1 VDFDVLITGGD
12 VVDGSGGPRARLDVG
27 IRDGR
32 IAAVDRIDGA
42 RAARIIDAGGLAVA
56 PGFIDVHVHSEL
68 ARLGGIDQFA
78 GVLDG
83 VTTEL
88 MSPDGFSWAPLDPAR
103 LREVKDYLQVFYGD
117 PDIGW
122 DWTSVAEYLAQFT
135 GRIPNNLVPQ
145 APHLA
150 IKVAAMGWEPGP
162 PSPEHMRAMTAHLVE
177 WLDAGAVGMAAGL
190 EYQPGAL
197 SDLSE
202 LIELCKVVAAAGG
215 VYAPHQR
222 GYWSR
227 LARGCGESFEIGR
240 RSRVKVHISHLAV
253 DGTAAGLLEEAQ
265 GSGVDVSFD
274 MYPYSAACTHLLM
287 MLPEW
292 AQAGGYQA
300 SMRRVG
306 STAER
311 DRLRPET
318 AARIAERGEITLSCV
333 EAGET
338 LEGRSV
344 GELAREAGQSDVD
357 YLFDLLAGHA
367 GRALAVYHWP
377 DSIDGDAILE
387 RTIAHPLYIGS
398 TDGIYMGSR
407 PHRRG
412 FGTFARIVGEHVR
425 GGTVTLE
432 QAVRKVTGLPAER
445 FSLGDRGLLEVGRAA
460 DVTVFDPATFAD
472 QSTWDNPRVPPSG
485 IAHVLVNGRAVVADG
500 RPTSSLPGRIVGRS

>member
-1 VDFDVLITGGD
+1 LDFDLLIKGGE
-12 VVDGSGGPRARLDVG
+12 VVDGTGATRQRLDVG
-27 IRDGR
+27 ISDGR
-32 IAAVDRIDGA
+32 IAAVDRLEGA
-42 RAARIIDAGGLAVA
+42 RAARVIDAVGKAVA

-68 ARLGGIDQFA
+68 ARLGGIDQHA

-88 MSPDGFSWAPLDPAR
+88 MSPDGFSWAPLAPER

-122 DWTSVAEYLAQFT
+122 DWTSVAEYLSLFN

-150 IKVAAMGWEPGP
+150 VKVAAMGWGPGL
-162 PSPEHMRAMTAHLVE
+162 PSPEQMAAMKAHLAE
-177 WLDAGAVGMAAGL
+177 WLDAGAVGIAAGL

-197 SDLSE
+197 SHMDE
-202 LIELCKVVAAAGG
+202 LIELCRLVVAAGG

-227 LARGCGESFEIGR
+227 VAEGSRESFEIGR
-240 RSRVKVHISHLAV
+240 QSGVKVHISHLAV
-253 DGTAAGLLEEAQ
+253 DDAAAALLDEAQ
-265 GSGVDVSFD
+265 ASGVDVTFD
-274 MYPYSAACTHLLM
+274 MYPYSAANTHLLM

-292 AQAGGYQA
+292 AQAGGYEA
-300 SMRRVG
+300 SMSRVKSG
-306 STAER
+306 EGR
-311 DRLRPET
+311 KLLRAET
-318 AARIAERGEITLSCV
+318 AGRIAERGAITLSCV
-333 EAGET
+333 ESGESF
-338 LEGRSV
+338 EGKSI
-344 GELAREAGQSDVD
+344 GELARESGKADVD
-357 YLFDLLAGHA
+357 YLFDLLATHA
-367 GRALAVYHWP
+367 GRALAIYHWP
-377 DSIDGDAILE
+377 ESIDGEAILR

-412 FGTFARIVGEHVR
+412 YGTFARIVGEHVR

-445 FSLGDRGLLEVGRAA
+445 FTLRDRGLLEVGRAA
-460 DVTVFDPATFAD
+460 DVTVFDPTTLAD
-472 QSTWDNPRVPPSG
+472 RSTWDNGRVSPSG
-485 IAHVLVNGRAVVADG
+485 IAHVIVNGEIVVARG
-500 RPTSSLPGRIVGRS
+500 EPTDKLPGRIVGRS

>member
-1 VDFDVLITGGD
+1 MDFDVLIRGGD
-12 VVDGSGGPRARLDVG
+12 VVDGSGAPRARLDVG
-27 IRDGR
+27 IRGR
-32 IAAVDRIDGA
+32 LIAAVDRLDGA
-42 RAARIIDAGGLAVA
+42 QAARIIDASGLAVA

-88 MSPDGFSWAPLDPAR
+88 MSPDGFSWAPLAPER
-103 LREVKDYLQVFYGD
+103 LHEVKDYLQVFYGD

-122 DWTSVAEYLAQFT
+122 DWTSVAGYLSLFE
-135 GRIPNNLVPQ
+135 GRIPNHLVPQ

-150 IKVAAMGWEPGP
+150 IKVAAMGWQPGP
-162 PSPEHMRAMTAHLVE
+162 PSSEQMQAMKAHLAE

-197 SDLSE
+197 SEVSE
-202 LIELCKVVAAAGG
+202 LIELCSVVAATGG

-222 GYWSR
+222 GYWGR
-227 LARGCGESFEIGR
+227 VAQGCGESFEIGR
-240 RSRVKVHISHLAV
+240 RSGVKVHISHLAI
-253 DGTAAGLLEEAQ
+253 DATAAGLLDQAQ
-265 GSGVDVSFD
+265 ASDVDVSFD

-300 SMRRVG
+300 SMRRLA
-306 STAER
+306 SPAER
-311 DRLRPET
+311 ERLRPET
-318 AARIAERGEITLSCV
+318 AARIGERGAITLSCV
-333 EAGET
+333 EAGEA

-344 GELAREAGQSDVD
+344 GDLARGSGQADVD
-357 YLFDLLAGHA
+357 YLFDLLATHA
-367 GRALAVYHWP
+367 GRALAIYHWP
-377 DSIDGDAILE
+377 ESIEGDEILK
-387 RTIAHPLYIGS
+387 RSIAHPLYIGS

-425 GGTVTLE
+425 GGTLTLE
-432 QAVRKVTGLPAER
+432 QAVRKVTGRPAER
-445 FSLGDRGLLEVGRAA
+445 FSLKDRGLLRVGKAA
-460 DVTVFDPATFAD
+460 DVTVFDPATLAD
-472 QSTWDNPRVPPSG
+472 RSTWDDGRVSPSG
-485 IAHVLVNGRAVVADG
+485 IAHVLVDGEAVVTDG
-500 RPTSSLPGRIVGRS
+500 MPTGKLPGRIVRRS

>member
-1 VDFDVLITGGD
+1 
-12 VVDGSGGPRARLDVG
+12 
-27 IRDGR
+27 
-32 IAAVDRIDGA
+32 
-42 RAARIIDAGGLAVA
+42 
-56 PGFIDVHVHSEL
+56 
-68 ARLGGIDQFA
+68 
-78 GVLDG
+78 
-83 VTTEL
+83 
-88 MSPDGFSWAPLDPAR
+88 
-103 LREVKDYLQVFYGD
+103 
-117 PDIGW
+117 
-122 DWTSVAEYLAQFT
+122 
-135 GRIPNNLVPQ
+135 
-145 APHLA
+145 
-150 IKVAAMGWEPGP
+150 
-162 PSPEHMRAMTAHLVE
+162 
-177 WLDAGAVGMAAGL
+177 
-190 EYQPGAL
+190 
-197 SDLSE
+197 
-202 LIELCKVVAAAGG
+202 
-215 VYAPHQR
+215 
-222 GYWSR
+222 
-227 LARGCGESFEIGR
+227 
-240 RSRVKVHISHLAV
+240 
-253 DGTAAGLLEEAQ
+253 
-265 GSGVDVSFD
+265 

-318 AARIAERGEITLSCV
+318 AARIAERGEITLSSV

-398 TDGIYMGSR
+398 TDGIYMGSQ

-472 QSTWDNPRVPPSG
+472 QSTWENPRVPPSG

>member
-1 VDFDVLITGGD
+1 MDFDVLIKGGD
-12 VVDGSGGPRARLDVG
+12 VVDGTGMPRRRADVG
-27 IRDGR
+27 IAGDR
-32 IAAVDRIDGA
+32 ISAVDQLDGA
-42 RAARIIDAGGLAVA
+42 TADRVIDARGLTVA

-68 ARLGGIDQFA
+68 ARLGGRDQLA

-88 MSPDGFSWAPLDPAR
+88 MSPDGFSWAPLTPER
-103 LREVKDYLQVFYGD
+103 LREVKAYLQVFYGD

-122 DWTSVAEYLAQFT
+122 DWTSVAGYLALFK

-150 IKVAAMGWEPGP
+150 IKVAAMGWKPGA
-162 PSPEHMRAMTAHLVE
+162 PSRKEAKAMTAHLTQ

-197 SDLSE
+197 SPLSE
-202 LIELCKVVAAAGG
+202 LIDLCRVVASVGG

-227 LARGCGESFEIGR
+227 VAHGCGESFEIGR
-240 RSRVKVHISHLAV
+240 KSGVKVHISHLAV
-253 DGTAAGLLEEAQ
+253 DDAATGLLDEAQ
-265 GSGVDVSFD
+265 ATGVDVTFD

-292 AQAGGYQA
+292 AQAGGYEA
-300 SMRRVG
+300 SMQRL
-306 STAER
+306 TEPPDR

-318 AARIAERGEITLSCV
+318 ADRIAERGEITLSSI
-333 EAGET
+333 EAGAG
-338 LEGRSV
+338 LEGQSLS
-344 GELAREAGQSDVD
+344 ELARATGQADVD
-357 YLFDLLAGHA
+357 CLFDLLATHA
-367 GRALAVYHWP
+367 GRALAIYHWP
-377 DSIDGDAILE
+377 DSIDGEGILK

-432 QAVRKVTGLPAER
+432 HAVRKVTGFPAER
-445 FSLGDRGLLEVGRAA
+445 FSLRDRGLLREGLAA
-460 DVTVFDPATFAD
+460 DITIFDGSTLAD
-472 QSTWDNPRVPPSG
+472 RSTWENARVPPSG
-485 IAHVLVNGRAVVADG
+485 IAHVLVNGQAVVTEG
-500 RPTSSLPGRIVGRS
+500 QPTGALPGRIVGRS

>member
-1 VDFDVLITGGD
+1 VNFDFLIKGGR
-12 VVDGSGGPRARLDVG
+12 VVDGSGAPPKRVDVG
-27 IRDGR
+27 IADGR
-32 IAAVDRIDGA
+32 IAAIDRIDGA
-42 RAARIIDAGGLAVA
+42 RAAHVIDASGLAVA

-68 ARLGGIDQFA
+68 ARLGGVDQYA

-88 MSPDGFSWAPLDPAR
+88 MSPDGFSWAPLPPAR
-103 LREVKDYLQVFYGD
+103 LKEVKDYLQVFYGD

-122 DWTSVAEYLAQFT
+122 DWTSVADYLARFA

-150 IKVAAMGWEPGP
+150 IKVAAMGWADGQ
-162 PSPEHMRAMTAHLVE
+162 PSPEQMDAMKAHLGD

-197 SDLSE
+197 SPISE
-202 LIELCKVVAAAGG
+202 LIDLCKVVATAGG

-227 LARGCGESFEIGR
+227 LPQGCGESFEIGR
-240 RSRVKVHISHLAV
+240 RSGVKVHVSHLAV
-253 DGTAAGLLEEAQ
+253 DDMAAGLLDEAQ
-265 GSGVDVSFD
+265 ASGVDVTFD

-292 AQAGGYQA
+292 AQSGGYQP
-300 SMRRVG
+300 SMQRLTSPV
-306 STAER
+306 ER
-311 DRLRPET
+311 ERLRPET
-318 AARIAERGEITLSCV
+318 ATRIGERGEITLSCV
-333 EAGET
+333 EDGAV
-338 LEGRSV
+338 LEGRSI
-344 GELAREAGQSDVD
+344 GELARESGQADVD
-357 YLFDLLAGHA
+357 CMFDLLAAHA
-367 GRALAVYHWP
+367 GRALAIYHWP
-377 DSIDGDAILE
+377 DSVDGDAILR

-398 TDGIYMGSR
+398 TDGIYMGSH

-445 FSLGDRGLLEVGRAA
+445 FSLGDRGLIEVGRAA
-460 DVTVFDPATFAD
+460 DVTVFDPATLAD
-472 QSTWDNPRVPPSG
+472 RSTWEHSRLPPSG
-485 IAHVLVNGRAVVADG
+485 IVHVLVNGVAVVTDG
-500 RPTSSLPGRIVGRS
+500 SPTRNLPGRIVGRS

>member
-1 VDFDVLITGGD
+1 MDFDVLITGGD
-12 VVDGSGGPRARLDVG
+12 VVDGSGAPRQRLDVG
-27 IRDGR
+27 IAGGR
-32 IAAVDRIDGA
+32 VVALDRLEGA
-42 RAARIIDAGGLAVA
+42 RAARVIDARGLAVA

-68 ARLGGIDQFA
+68 ARLSGVDQFA

-88 MSPDGFSWAPLDPAR
+88 MSPDGFSWAPLAPER

-122 DWTSVAEYLAQFT
+122 DWTSVAGYLSLFE

-150 IKVAAMGWEPGP
+150 IKVAAMGWAHGA
-162 PSPEHMRAMTAHLVE
+162 PSPEQMAAMTAHLVE

-197 SDLSE
+197 SHISE
-202 LIELCKVVAAAGG
+202 LIELCRVVAAGGG

-227 LARGCGESFEIGR
+227 LAQGCGETFEIGR
-240 RSRVKVHISHLAV
+240 RSGVKVHISHLAV
-253 DGTAAGLLEEAQ
+253 DDTAAGLLDEAQ
-265 GSGVDVSFD
+265 ASGVDVSFD

-300 SMRRVG
+300 SMGRLTSR
-306 STAER
+306 TER
-311 DRLRPET
+311 ERLRPET
-318 AARIAERGEITLSCV
+318 AERIGERGEITLSCV

-344 GELAREAGQSDVD
+344 GDLARESGQADVD
-357 YLFDLLAGHA
+357 CLFDLLAAHA
-367 GRALAVYHWP
+367 GRALAIYHWP
-377 DSIDGDAILE
+377 ESIDGEGILQ

-398 TDGIYMGSR
+398 TDGIYMGTR

-412 FGTFARIVGEHVR
+412 FGSFARIVGEHVR
-425 GGTVTLE
+425 AGTLTLE
-432 QAVRKVTGLPAER
+432 QAVHKVTGLPAER
-445 FSLGDRGLLEVGRAA
+445 FSLSDRGLLQAGRAA
-460 DVTVFDPATFAD
+460 DVAVFDPATLAD
-472 QSTWDNPRVPPSG
+472 RSTWDNGRVPPSG
-485 IAHVLVNGRAVVADG
+485 IAHVLVNGEAVVTDG
-500 RPTSSLPGRIVGRS
+500 LPTRSLPGRIVGRS

>member
-1 VDFDVLITGGD
+1 MDFDVLITGGD
-12 VVDGSGGPRARLDVG
+12 VVDGSGAPRARLDVG
-27 IRDGR
+27 IAGGR
-32 IAAVDRIDGA
+32 VEAVDRLDGA
-42 RAARIIDAGGLAVA
+42 RAARVIDAQGLTVA

-68 ARLGGIDQFA
+68 ARLGGVDQFA

-88 MSPDGFSWAPLDPAR
+88 MSPDGFSWAPLTPGR

-122 DWTSVAEYLAQFT
+122 DWTSVADYLSLFE
-135 GRIPNNLVPQ
+135 GRIPNHLVPQ

-162 PSPEHMRAMTAHLVE
+162 PSPEQMRAMKALLVE
-177 WLDAGAVGMAAGL
+177 WLDAGAVGMSAGL

-197 SDLSE
+197 SHLSE
-202 LIELCKVVAAAGG
+202 LIELCRAVAAAGG

-222 GYWSR
+222 GYWGR
-227 LARGCGESFEIGR
+227 LAQGCGESFEIGR
-240 RSRVKVHISHLAV
+240 ASGVKVHISHLAV
-253 DGTAAGLLEEAQ
+253 DDTAARLLDEAQ
-265 GSGVDVSFD
+265 ADGVDVTFD
-274 MYPYSAACTHLLM
+274 MYPYTAACTHLLM

-300 SMRRVG
+300 SMQRLTSPR
-306 STAER
+306 ER
-311 DRLRPET
+311 ERLRPET
-318 AARIAERGEITLSCV
+318 AERIGERGEITLSSV
-333 EAGET
+333 EAGEA
-338 LEGRSV
+338 LEGRSI
-344 GELAREAGQSDVD
+344 GDLARESGQADVD
-357 YLFDLLAGHA
+357 RLFDLLAAHA
-367 GRALAVYHWP
+367 GRALAIYHWP
-377 DSIDGDAILE
+377 ESIDGRGILR

-398 TDGIYMGSR
+398 TDGIYMGTR

-445 FSLGDRGLLEVGRAA
+445 FSLRDRGLLQAGRAA
-460 DVTVFDPATFAD
+460 DITVFDPAALAD
-472 QSTWDNPRVPPSG
+472 RSTWANGRVPPSG
-485 IAHVLVNGRAVVADG
+485 IVHVLVNGEPVVTDG
-500 RPTSSLPGRIVGRS
+500 QPTGNLPGRIVGRS

>member
-1 VDFDVLITGGD
+1 MDFDVLITGGE
-12 VVDGSGGPRARLDVG
+12 VVDGTGAPRRRLDVG
-27 IRDGR
+27 ISDGR
-32 IAAVDRIDGA
+32 IVAVDRLEGSP
-42 RAARIIDAGGLAVA
+42 AARVIDARGLTVA

-68 ARLGGIDQFA
+68 ARLGGVDQFA

-83 VTTEL
+83 VTAEL
-88 MSPDGFSWAPLDPAR
+88 MAPDGFSWAPLPPQR

-122 DWTSVAEYLAQFT
+122 DWTSVAGYLGIFK
-135 GRIPNNLVPQ
+135 GRIPNHLVPQ

-150 IKVAAMGWEPGP
+150 IKVAAMGWKPGP
-162 PSPEHMRAMTAHLVE
+162 PSDDEAKAMRSHLVE

-197 SDLSE
+197 SEVGELVDL
-202 LIELCKVVAAAGG
+202 CRVVAGAGG

-227 LARGCGESFEIGR
+227 VASGCRESFEIGR
-240 RSRVKVHISHLAV
+240 RSGVKVHISHLAM
-253 DGTAAGLLEEAQ
+253 DDAAAGLLDEAQ
-265 GSGVDVSFD
+265 ASGVDVTFD

-300 SMRRVG
+300 SMERIASPSERR
-306 STAER
+306 
-311 DRLRPET
+311 RLRPET
-318 AARIAERGEITLSCV
+318 AVRIAERGEITLSSV
-333 EAGET
+333 ERGED
-338 LEGRSV
+338 LEGRSL
-344 GELAREAGQSDVD
+344 GHLASQSGREDVD
-357 YLFDLLAGHA
+357 FLFDLLAGHG

-377 DSIDGDAILE
+377 ESVDGDAILE
-387 RTIAHPLYIGS
+387 RTIAHPLYVGS

-425 GGTVTLE
+425 GGTLTLE
-432 QAVRKVTGLPAER
+432 QAVRKVTALPAER
-445 FSLGDRGLLEVGRAA
+445 FALEDRGLIKRNMAA
-460 DVTVFDPATFAD
+460 DITVFDPSAIAD
-472 QSTWDNPRVPPSG
+472 QSTWENPRVPPSG
-485 IAHVLVNGRAVVADG
+485 IAHVLVEGEAVVSGG
-500 RPTSSLPGRIVGRS
+500 RVTGALPGRIVGRS

>member
-1 VDFDVLITGGD
+1 MNFDVLLTGGD
-12 VVDGSGGPRARLDVG
+12 VVDGTGAPRRRLDVG
-27 IRDGR
+27 IAGGR
-32 IAAVDRIDGA
+32 IAAINHLEDASAGRV
-42 RAARIIDAGGLAVA
+42 IDARGLVVA

-68 ARLGGIDQFA
+68 ARLGGMDQFA

-83 VTTEL
+83 VTAEL
-88 MSPDGFSWAPLDPAR
+88 MSPDGFSWAPLPPDR

-122 DWTSVAEYLAQFT
+122 DWTSVAGYLSQFK
-135 GRIPNNLVPQ
+135 GRIPNHLIPQ

-150 IKVAAMGWEPGP
+150 IKVAAMGWRPGT
-162 PSPEHMRAMTAHLVE
+162 PSDGESKAMRSHLVE
-177 WLDAGAVGMAAGL
+177 WLDAGAVGMSAGL

-197 SDLSE
+197 SAVSE
-202 LIELCKVVAAAGG
+202 LVDLCRIVAAAGG

-227 LARGCGESFEIGR
+227 VAQGCRESFDIGR
-240 RSRVKVHISHLAV
+240 QSGAKVHVSHLAM
-253 DGTAAGLLEEAQ
+253 DEAALGLIEEAQ
-265 GSGVDVSFD
+265 ASDVDVSFD

-292 AQAGGYQA
+292 AQAGGYEA
-300 SMRRVG
+300 SMGRVR
-306 STAER
+306 AER
-311 DRLRPET
+311 ERLRDET
-318 AARIAERGEITLSCV
+318 ATRVAERGEITLSSV
-333 EAGET
+333 ESGQE
-338 LEGRSV
+338 LEGKSLGR
-344 GELAREAGQSDVD
+344 LAHEAAKADVD
-357 YLFDLLAGHA
+357 YLFDLLSGHA
-367 GRALAVYHWP
+367 GRVLAVYHWP
-377 DSIDGDAILE
+377 ESIDGEAILG

-445 FSLGDRGLLEVGRAA
+445 FSLKDRGLLKDGLAA
-460 DVTVFDPATFAD
+460 DITVFDAGALAD
-472 QSTWDNPRVPPSG
+472 QSTWENPRVPPSG
-485 IAHVLVNGRAVVADG
+485 IAHVLVEGEAVVTDG
-500 RPTSSLPGRIVGRS
+500 RVTGALPGRIVGRA